1 MISQETIAT
10 ARHAADELRQRG
22 DRDRAQA
29 IDALIDAV
37 RDTPVS
43 SEAGGISDAASNAT
57 KERSL
62 DLSGLNGQAL
72 KKLVQE
78 GGYTSYRVGKL
89 PILRETVEEY
99 IRRAGP
105 SLDLEEVS
113 DEEAAQLVAED
124 RGLA

>member
-1 MISQETIAT
+1 MTLLA
-10 ARHAADELRQRG
+10 
-22 DRDRAQA
+22 
-29 IDALIDAV
+29 
-37 RDTPVS
+37 
-43 SEAGGISDAASNAT
+43 NAT

-124 RGLA
+124 RSLA